1 MTDEGLVVPPEE
13 TEIDS
18 TVSPEPLPDDAEQL
32 KALTEAGQL
41 GVVEGELEKAPQ
53 DPPNEP
59 DAPEEEPAE
68 EAELVDEEYRRVHS
82 AWVAAGK
89 PRKFDARG
97 VRWMMIEEAGRPKFV
112 PTGGKSGMENYGSL
126 SIGGR

>member
-1 MTDEGLVVPPEE
+1 MTDEGLVPEAL
-13 TEIDS
+13 
-18 TVSPEPLPDDAEQL
+18 PEDEESL

-41 GVVEGELEKAPQ
+41 GVVEATADVPEEAFQ

-68 EAELVDEEYRRVHS
+68 AKSSAEYRKVFN

-89 PRKFDARG
+89 PRKFDSG
-97 VRWMMIEEAGRPKFV
+97 KVRYMAIEEAGAMKFV
-112 PTGGKSGMENYGSL
+112 VAGPKSGMESYGSL

>member
-1 MTDEGLVVPPEE
+1 MTDEGLVEGL
-13 TEIDS
+13 DAL
-18 TVSPEPLPDDAEQL
+18 EPLPDDQESL

-41 GVVEGELEKAPQ
+41 GVVEAEAPSE

-59 DAPEEEPAE
+59 DGPAE
-68 EAELVDEEYRRVHS
+68 KPAEAEQPNAEYQKVFN

-89 PRKFDARG
+89 PRKFDSG
-97 VRWMMIEEAGRPKFV
+97 KVRYMAIEEAGAMKFV
-112 PTGGKSGMENYGSL
+112 VAGPKSGMESYGSL